1 MIGAA
6 PLPQIKPGATLVKA
20 ITKVR
25 TGVAGSS
32 PPLNPGAPDNRHYLH
47 G

>member
-6 PLPQIKPGATLVKA
+6 QLPQIKPGAMLVKA

-25 TGVAGSS
+25 TAVPARVG
-32 PPLNPGAPDNRHYLH
+32 RRR
-47 G
+47 

>member
-6 PLPQIKPGATLVKA
+6 PLPQIEPGAMLVKA

-25 TGVAGSS
+25 IAVAGSS
-32 PPLNPGAPDNRHYLH
+32 LPLNPEAPDNRHYLH

>member
-6 PLPQIKPGATLVKA
+6 PLPQIKPGAMLVKA

-25 TGVAGSS
+25 TTVADSS
-32 PPLNPGAPDNRHYLH
+32 SPLNPEAPDNRHYLH

>member
-6 PLPQIKPGATLVKA
+6 QLPQIKPGAMLVKA

-25 TGVAGSS
+25 TTVAGSS
-32 PPLNPGAPDNRHYLH
+32 SPLNPEAPDNRHYLH

>member
-6 PLPQIKPGATLVKA
+6 PLPQIEPGVMLVKA

-25 TGVAGSS
+25 TTVAGSS
-32 PPLNPGAPDNRHYLH
+32 SPLNPEAPDNRHYLH

>member
-6 PLPQIKPGATLVKA
+6 PLPQIKPGAMLVKA
-20 ITKVR
+20 VTKVR
-25 TGVAGSS
+25 TAVAGSS
-32 PPLNPGAPDNRHYLH
+32 SALNPEAPDNRHYLH

>member
-6 PLPQIKPGATLVKA
+6 QLPQIKPGAMLVKA

-25 TGVAGSS
+25 ATVADSS
-32 PPLNPGAPDNRHYLH
+32 SPLNPEAPDNRHYLH

>member
-1 MIGAA
+1 MTGAA
-6 PLPQIKPGATLVKA
+6 PLPTRPGAMLVKA

-25 TGVAGSS
+25 TAVGGWSS
-32 PPLNPGAPDNRHYLH
+32 PPNPEAPDNRHYLH